1 MSKPV
6 QDQAVP
12 RPVAVITGAA
22 QEIGLLTAKRLA
34 ATHRVALLDLQAEK
48 LPQAAA
54 ECGAD
59 AIHFACDITK
69 QEQVEA
75 AVASVVRQAGGIDV
89 IISNAGIAVGGSLRI
104 IDPDAVAAQM
114 NVNLTG
120 NWRIIRACLPHVIE
134 RRGYVLGVSSAAA
147 IAPTPS
153 LGAYCA
159 SKAAL
164 EMLLDVLYL
173 EVAHLGVDVGVAYFT
188 FTDTDMV
195 RQADR
200 YCPAFEYMRKNEPW
214 PLNRLCSAEAAA
226 DAIVAAVR
234 GRKRRAFSPG
244 WTSWLSR
251 FRMILRTKTASRV
264 NLKLVPRVD
273 ELTAETVAQRGGFD
287 GAMAPTPACDAAAAS
302 VGRPAPKP
310 EGGKS

>member
-1 MSKPV
+1 MSKRTPNE
-6 QDQAVP
+6 AGP
-12 RPVAVITGAA
+12 RPVAVVTGAA
-22 QEIGLLTAKRLA
+22 QEIGFLTAKRLA

-54 ECGAD
+54 ECGED
-59 AIHFACDITK
+59 AIQVLCDIT
-69 QEQVEA
+69 QQDQVDA
-75 AVASVVRQAGGIDV
+75 AVAAVVSQAGGIDV
-89 IISNAGIAVGGSLRI
+89 IISNAGIAVGGSLRL

-200 YCPAFEYMRKNEPW
+200 YCPAFEYTRKIEPW
-214 PLNRLCSAEAAA
+214 PLNRLYRAEAAA

-244 WTSWLSR
+244 WAAWVSR
-251 FRMILRTKTASRV
+251 FRMILRTQTASRI
-264 NLKLVPRVD
+264 NLRLVPRVD
-273 ELTAETVAQRGGFD
+273 ELTAETVAQRGAFD
-287 GAMAPTPACDAAAAS
+287 GALAPTPACDAAAAS
-302 VGRPAPKP
+302 VGRPRPHPK
-310 EGGKS
+310 GGKE

>member
-6 QDQAVP
+6 QHEAVP

-22 QEIGLLTAKRLA
+22 QEIGFLTARRLA

-54 ECGAD
+54 ACGAD
-59 AIHFACDITK
+59 PIQIVCDITK
-69 QEQVEA
+69 QDQVEA
-75 AVASVVRQAGGIDV
+75 AVAAVVSRAGGIDV
-89 IISNAGIAVGGSLRI
+89 IISNAGIAVGGSLRL

-114 NVNLTG
+114 NVNVTG

-134 RRGYVLGVSSAAA
+134 RRGYVLGVASAAA
-147 IAPTPS
+147 VAPTPS

-173 EVAHLGVDVGVAYFT
+173 EVAPLGVDVGVAYFT

-200 YCPAFEYMRKNEPW
+200 YCPAFEYMRKNQPW
-214 PLNRLCSAEAAA
+214 PLNKLYRAEAAA
-226 DAIVAAVR
+226 DAIVAAVH

-244 WTSWLSR
+244 WALWVSR
-251 FRMILRTKTASRV
+251 FRMLLRTKAASRI

-273 ELTAETVAQRGGFD
+273 DLTAETVAQRGAFAA
-287 GAMAPTPACDAAAAS
+287 AMAPTPACDAAAAS
-302 VGRPAPKP
+302 IGRSRPQPK
-310 EGGKS
+310 GGK

>member
-1 MSKPV
+1 MSRPV
-6 QDQAVP
+6 QNEALP

-54 ECGAD
+54 ECGED
-59 AIHFACDITK
+59 AIHLACDIT
-69 QEQVEA
+69 QQDQVDA
-75 AVASVVRQAGGIDV
+75 AVAAVVSQAGGIDV
-89 IISNAGIAVGGSLRI
+89 IISNAGIAVGGSLRL

-120 NWRIIRACLPHVIE
+120 NWRVIRACLPHVIE
-134 RRGYVLGVSSAAA
+134 RRGYVLGVASAAA

-153 LGAYCA
+153 IGAYCA

-173 EVAHLGVDVGVAYFT
+173 EVAPLGVDVGVAYFT

-200 YCPAFEYMRKNEPW
+200 YCPAFEHVRKNQPW
-214 PLNRLCSAEAAA
+214 PLNKLYRADAAA
-226 DAIVAAVR
+226 DAIVAAVQ

-244 WTSWLSR
+244 WAVWVSR
-251 FRMILRTKTASRV
+251 FRMLLRTKAASRI
-264 NLKLVPRVD
+264 NLKLAPRVD
-273 ELTAETVAQRGGFD
+273 ELTAETVAQRGAFS
-287 GAMAPTPACDAAAAS
+287 AALAITPACDAAAAS
-302 VGRPAPKP
+302 VGRPRTQPK
-310 EGGKS
+310 GGK

>member
-1 MSKPV
+1 MSKAAQPE
-6 QDQAVP
+6 AVP

-22 QEIGLLTAKRLA
+22 QEIGFLTARRLA
-34 ATHRVALLDLQAEK
+34 ATHRVALLDLQADK
-48 LPQAAA
+48 LPEAAA
-54 ECGAD
+54 ACGAD
-59 AIHFACDITK
+59 AIQVACDIT
-69 QEQVEA
+69 QQDQVEA
-75 AVASVVRQAGGIDV
+75 AVTAVVSQAGGIDV
-89 IISNAGIAVGGSLRI
+89 IISNAGIAVGGSLRL
-104 IDPDAVAAQM
+104 IDPDAVAVQM

-134 RRGYVLGVSSAAA
+134 RRGYVLGVASAAA

-173 EVAHLGVDVGVAYFT
+173 EVAPLGVAVGVAYFT

-200 YCPAFEYMRKNEPW
+200 YCPAFEYMRKNQPW
-214 PLNRLCSAEAAA
+214 PLNKLYRAEAAA

-244 WTSWLSR
+244 WALWVSR
-251 FRMILRTKTASRV
+251 FRMLLRTKAASRIH
-264 NLKLVPRVD
+264 LKLVPRVD
-273 ELTAETVAQRGGFD
+273 ELTAATVAQRGAFAA
-287 GAMAPTPACDAAAAS
+287 AMAPTPACDAAVAS
-302 VGRPAPKP
+302 IGRPGLQPK
-310 EGGKS
+310 GGRG

>member
-1 MSKPV
+1 MSNPV
-6 QDQAVP
+6 QDPSGA

-22 QEIGLLTAKRLA
+22 QEIGFLTAKRLA
-34 ATHRVALLDLQAEK
+34 ATHRVALLDLQADK
-48 LPQAAA
+48 LPEAASA
-54 ECGAD
+54 CGAD
-59 AIHFACDITK
+59 AIHVACDITR
-69 QEQVEA
+69 QAQVEA
-75 AVASVVRQAGGIDV
+75 AVAEVVRQAGGIDV
-89 IISNAGIAVGGSLRI
+89 IISNAGIAVGGSLRM

-164 EMLLDVLYL
+164 EMLLDVLRL

-200 YCPAFEYMRKNEPW
+200 SCPAFEYMRKNEPW
-214 PLNRLCSAEAAA
+214 PLNGLYRAEAAA
-226 DAIVAAVR
+226 DAIAAAVR
-234 GRKRRAFSPG
+234 GRRRRAFSPG
-244 WTSWLSR
+244 WASWVSR
-251 FRMILRTKTASRV
+251 FRMLLRTKAASRI

-273 ELTAETVAQRGGFD
+273 ELTAETVAQRGAFD
-287 GAMAPTPACDAAAAS
+287 GAMAPTPACEAAAAS
-302 VGRPAPKP
+302 VGRSLEQPK
-310 EGGKS
+310 GGT

>member
-1 MSKPV
+1 MRKSV
-6 QDQAVP
+6 QDQPVP

-22 QEIGLLTAKRLA
+22 QEIGLLSAKRLA

-54 ECGAD
+54 ECGED
-59 AIHFACDITK
+59 AIQVACDIT
-69 QEQVEA
+69 QQDQVEA
-75 AVASVVRQAGGIDV
+75 AVAEVVSQAGGIDV
-89 IISNAGIAVGGSLRI
+89 IISNAGIAVGGSLRLL
-104 IDPDAVAAQM
+104 DPDAVAAQM

-120 NWRIIRACLPHVIE
+120 NWRVIQACLPHVIE
-134 RRGYVLGVSSAAA
+134 RRGYVLGVASAAA

-153 LGAYCA
+153 IGAYCA

-173 EVAHLGVDVGVAYFT
+173 EVAPLGVDVGVAYFT

-200 YCPAFEYMRKNEPW
+200 YCPAFEYMHKNQPW
-214 PLNRLCSAEAAA
+214 PLNKLFRAEAAA

-244 WTSWLSR
+244 WARWLSR
-251 FRMILRTKTASRV
+251 FRMLLRTKTASRI
-264 NLKLVPRVD
+264 NLKLIPRID
-273 ELTAETVAQRGGFD
+273 ELTAETVAQRGPFGA
-287 GAMAPTPACDAAAAS
+287 AMAITPACDAAADS
-302 VGRPAPKP
+302 IGRSRPEP
-310 EGGKS
+310 EGGEG

>member
-6 QDQAVP
+6 QPKAVP

-22 QEIGLLTAKRLA
+22 QEIGFLTARRLA

-48 LPQAAA
+48 LPEAAA
-54 ECGAD
+54 ACGAD
-59 AIHFACDITK
+59 AIQFACDITR
-69 QEQVEA
+69 QDQVEA
-75 AVASVVRQAGGIDV
+75 AVAAVVSQAGGIDV
-89 IISNAGIAVGGSLRI
+89 LVSNAGIAVGGSLRL

-134 RRGYVLGVSSAAA
+134 RRGYVIGVASAAA

-173 EVAHLGVDVGVAYFT
+173 EVAPLGVDVGVAYFT

-200 YCPAFEYMRKNEPW
+200 YCPAFEYMRKNQPW
-214 PLNRLCSAEAAA
+214 PLNKLYRAEAAA

-244 WTSWLSR
+244 WALWVSR
-251 FRMILRTKTASRV
+251 FRMLLRTKAASRI

-273 ELTAETVAQRGGFD
+273 ELTAETVTQRGAFAA
-287 GAMAPTPACDAAAAS
+287 AMAPTPACDAAATS
-302 VGRPAPKP
+302 IGRPGLQPK
-310 EGGKS
+310 GDKG